1 MITIKTK
8 KEIEILK
15 EGGKILAEVLKELVK
30 LAKPGVSTGFL
41 DQKARGMILSSGGEP
56 AFLNYHPAFSDKPYP
71 FTLCAS
77 LNEVVVHGLPGD
89 MIVLKEGD
97 ILKLDLGVKY
107 KNLFTDS
114 ALTIGIGNITT
125 DKIKLIEVTKASLDL
140 AIEQVKPGNYIGDI
154 GRAVEG
160 LAKSNNFSVVKI
172 LVGHGVGYAVHEEP
186 SIPNYEEKD
195 RGPVLKTGMVLAI
208 EPMLTMGSAEVKL
221 HKDGFG
227 YETIDGSL
235 SAHFEH
241 TVVVTDVGS
250 SVLTTH
256 I

>member
-1 MITIKTK
+1 MAITIKTK
-8 KEIEILK
+8 EEIEILK
-15 EGGKILAEVLKELVK
+15 EGGKILAEVLRELAI

-41 DQKARGMILSSGGEP
+41 DKKAREMILSSGGEP
-56 AFLNYHPAFSDKPYP
+56 AFLNYHPAFSDRPYP

-77 LNEVVVHGLPGD
+77 LNSVVVHQLPGD
-89 MIVLKEGD
+89 EIILKDGD

-114 ALTIGIGNITT
+114 AVTIGIGNITS
-125 DKIKLIEVTKASLDL
+125 DKVKLIEVTKASLDL

-160 LAKSNNFSVVKI
+160 LAKKNNFSVVKV

-186 SIPNYEEKD
+186 NIPNYEEKD
-195 RGPVLKTGMVLAI
+195 RGPQLRAGMVLAI
-208 EPMLTMGSAEVKL
+208 EPMLTMGSDEVRL
-221 HKDGFG
+221 ASDSFG

-241 TVVVTDVGS
+241 TVAVTDNGGI
-250 SVLTTH
+250 VLTR
-256 I
+256 

>member
-1 MITIKTK
+1 MAITIKTK
-8 KEIEILK
+8 EEIEILK
-15 EGGKILAEVLKELVK
+15 EGGKILAEVLRELVL

-41 DQKARGMILSSGGEP
+41 DQKAREMILAHGGEP
-56 AFLNYHPAFSDKPYP
+56 AFLNYHPAFSDRPYP

-77 LNEVVVHGLPGD
+77 LNEVVVHGLPSD
-89 MIVLKEGD
+89 AVILKDGD

-114 ALTIGIGNITT
+114 AVTVGIGNITS
-125 DKIKLIEVTKASLDL
+125 DKVKLIEVTIASLDL

-154 GRAVEG
+154 GRAVES
-160 LAKSNNFSVVKI
+160 LAKSNNFSVVKV

-186 SIPNYEEKD
+186 NIPNYEEKN
-195 RGPVLKTGMVLAI
+195 RGAQMRTGMVLAI
-208 EPMLTMGSAEVKL
+208 EPMLTMGSDKVKL

-241 TVVVTDVGS
+241 TIAVTENGNL
-250 SVLTTH
+250 VLTK
-256 I
+256 